1 MYYNDYPYCWPF
13 IIGAFFIVVIGR
25 YFGIVCSYYMFNCA
39 KGSDNNILSFR
50 EISFATYAAFIR
62 GAIAFGLVE
71 MLDEHTFHYKRVIVS
86 STMVLVI
93 STTCIFGGFT
103 PIVLNFLLP
112 SKKIDVMNVDALTSN
127 AGSDS
132 KEYREHG
139 SANTD
144 NNKVENIFSNKEFED
159 KKRVKNGTVDQ
170 TSAMLFSGKEDVAG
184 SFGNSK
190 FNLPDNVKK
199 VLPEL
204 SPK

>member
-25 YFGIVCSYYMFNCA
+25 YFGIVCSYYMFACS

-112 SKKIDVMNVDALTSN
+112 SKTVNVVNVDALTSN
-127 AGSDS
+127 NGSD
-132 KEYREHG
+132 KQEYRDLG
-139 SANTD
+139 SAATD
-144 NNKVENIFSNKEFED
+144 NDKVENIFNSKEFVD
-159 KKRVKNGTVDQ
+159 KKRVKTGTVDP
-170 TSAMLFSGKEDVAG
+170 TDAMVFSGKEDVVG
-184 SFGNSK
+184 SFG
-190 FNLPDNVKK
+190 
-199 VLPEL
+199 
-204 SPK
+204 